1 MAMDDSLPNSEWR
14 PYPSAIVDAEEA
26 DDDTDTIV
34 SDEGSVDDADRIL
47 ALSLPVV
54 LGMDVEDIPNET
66 VQLCR
71 VATSNYAAVIT
82 RIVEEC
88 VNSAHKEGP
97 AVAPSDTSE
106 AGTRPPTNRND
117 STANQRAPSAKGR
130 TNINKRRR
138 RSSDDMIDEDEEEE
152 EDFLDGNGSARQKR
166 TNTGL
171 RLRCV
176 FRARN
181 PIKFNVRDH
190 YSCAMSY
197 FSCFADLR

>member
-1 MAMDDSLPNSEWR
+1 MNDSLPDSAW
-14 PYPSAIVDAEEA
+14 PAYPSVIVDTEEA

-34 SDEGSVDDADRIL
+34 SDEGSVDDTDRIL

-54 LGMDVEDIPNET
+54 LGMDVEDIPDEA
-66 VQLCR
+66 VRQCR
-71 VATSNYAAVIT
+71 DATSNYTSIIT
-82 RIVEEC
+82 RIVHQC
-88 VNSAHKEGP
+88 INSVHKEAP
-97 AVAPSDTSE
+97 ATAPSDTSE
-106 AGTRPPTNRND
+106 AGTRLPTSRNN
-117 STANQRAPSAKGR
+117 SAANQRAPGARGK

-138 RSSDDMIDEDEEEE
+138 SSNDDMNEEDEEEE
-152 EDFLDGNGSARQKR
+152 EDSLDGNASARQKR
-166 TNTGL
+166 ANTGL

-181 PIKFNVRDH
+181 PTKFNVRDH